1 MSEPYQLD
9 LLFHT
14 LEGKGKNITNK
25 YRTTAQYS
33 HFHVISTTH
42 LERYVAFQMVFYV
55 FIFRE
60 RESEG
65 EREEE
70 KHHCVV
76 ASRAPPAG
84 DLAYNPGMF
93 PDWESNL

>member
-1 MSEPYQLD
+1 
-9 LLFHT
+9 
-14 LEGKGKNITNK
+14 
-25 YRTTAQYS
+25 
-33 HFHVISTTH
+33 
-42 LERYVAFQMVFYV
+42 MVFYV

-93 PDWESNL
+93 PDWESNLWHFASQASVQTTEIHQPGQRVLFLH